1 MARKPRKPGS
11 HVGRDPKHRNKSCL
25 SHHQRP
31 KPKKEPR
38 TKKQKLRAR
47 QAKRNKKVPGWHTKS
62 AWHARAEFFGWKCYY
77 CGCSGK
83 MTKDHRQPRARGGS
97 DWPANLVP
105 ACLRCNERKAD
116 KDYDQYMSEI
126 SPWE

>member
-11 HVGRDPKHRNKSCL
+11 HVGRDDKHRNKSCL

-31 KPKKEPR
+31 KPKKAPR

-47 QAKRNKKVPGWHTKS
+47 QAKRSKKVAGWHTK
-62 AWHARAEFFGWKCYY
+62 AQWKARLAYFGFRCYY

-83 MTKDHRQPRARGGS
+83 MTR
-97 DWPANLVP
+97 
-105 ACLRCNERKAD
+105 
-116 KDYDQYMSEI
+116 
-126 SPWE
+126 